1 MWNLANEQ
9 KFIKGSLRE
18 LLVESAH
25 LMMHDLGE
33 PMSMTK
39 LKDSRTFDCRYNE
52 IFLNLSMYEQVYA
65 IHFVLD
71 HIFDEGR
78 EAPELRMWMDAA
90 IDMLFNRVERALKR
104 ACKKAKYD
112 IRKLVIDAY
121 REHYTREDMMDEYEM
136 SEEVW
141 GADDE
146 MPYTKGAHKVRDIQ
160 FWLEVVES
168 LRDVVLHDR
177 DFEDVVMFDDDS
189 VDEEREDLLRSAS
202 MCEGGSVGEREA
214 IGLVKR
220 IIAM

>member
-78 EAPELRMWMDAA
+78 EAPELQMWMDAA

-104 ACKKAKYD
+104 ACKTAKYD
-112 IRKLVIDAY
+112 IRNLVIDAY
-121 REHYTREDMMDEYEM
+121 KEHYTKKDMMDEYEM

-141 GADDE
+141 GVDDE
-146 MPYTKGAHKVRDIQ
+146 MPYTEDAHKIRDYE
-160 FWLEVVES
+160 FWHEIVES

-202 MCEGGSVGEREA
+202 MCEDGSVGEREA